1 MARRAIAG
9 IVVLALLGTPLGGE
23 PAQTIREQVLLIPTG
38 TEVVVRLET
47 KEKIRGRLGEAGE
60 SRFTVRGEAVD
71 YDAVER
77 IDVVRGGKFGRAWM
91 WVLVGA
97 GTAAVVLGVVALASG
112 GG

>member
-1 MARRAIAG
+1 MARRVIVGIIA
-9 IVVLALLGTPLGGE
+9 LALLGAPLGGE
-23 PAQTIREQVLLIPTG
+23 PAQTIREQVLLIPPG

-47 KEKIRGRLGEAGE
+47 KEKIRGRLGMVGE
-60 SRFTVRGEAVD
+60 KGFAVRGVAVA

-77 IDVVRGGKFGRAWM
+77 IDVVRAGKFGRGVM

-97 GTAAVVLGVVALASG
+97 GTAALTLVVVALASG